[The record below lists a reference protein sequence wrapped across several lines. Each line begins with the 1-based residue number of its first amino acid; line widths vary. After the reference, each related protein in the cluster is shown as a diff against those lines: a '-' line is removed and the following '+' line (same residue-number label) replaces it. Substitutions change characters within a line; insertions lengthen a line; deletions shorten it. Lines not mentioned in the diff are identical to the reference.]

1 MINLPKSCEVNK
13 FIPKKTFYEKVNIS
27 KVIQQ
32 EFVDKVEKIIW
43 KYKIFEENI
52 NVSKTENV
60 EEIEIFELV
69 LKEKYDGKN
78 IIKVIT
84 KEISYP
90 ILFFIKFN
98 KEFQYAIK
106 YKDTIYFSKWNINIK
121 FNFVEFNLEKVYE
134 NIVKVITNI
143 EDNIENIEEALDK
156 QQEIIKIQN
165 EINKLERQIKK
176 EQQFNKKVEI
186 NKRILK
192 LKEKMEELS
201 DNKSQN

>member
-69 LKEKYDGKN
+69 LKEKYEGKN

-98 KEFQYAIK
+98 EEFQYAIK
-106 YKDTIYFSKWNINIK
+106 YKDNIYFSEWNNNIK
-121 FNFVEFNLEKVYE
+121 FNFVDFNLEKVYE

>member
-1 MINLPKSCEVNK
+1 MMFNLPKECSVNK

-32 EFVDKVEKIIW
+32 EFIDKVEKIIW
-43 KYKIFEENI
+43 KYKISEENI

-69 LKEKYDGKN
+69 LKEKYEGKN

-98 KEFQYAIK
+98 EEFQYAIK
-106 YKDTIYFSKWNINIK
+106 YKDNIYFSEWNNNIK
-121 FNFVEFNLEKVYE
+121 FNFVDFNLEKVYE
-134 NIVKVITNI
+134 NIVKAITKI
-143 EDNIENIEEALDK
+143 EDNIEEELDK

-165 EINKLERQIKK
+165 EINKLENQIKK
-176 EQQFNKKVEI
+176 EQQFNRKVEL
-186 NKRILK
+186 NKRILE
-192 LKEKMEELS
+192 LKEKMEIL
-201 DNKSQN
+201 NVN